1 MAPSISAVNEG
12 ERAEEMGV
20 KVAPR
25 VIEVGLLLRS
35 ESAEALVDLARS
47 RRQSVAQVI
56 RGMIE
61 RELANA

>member
-1 MAPSISAVNEG
+1 MAPSTSVLDESK
-12 ERAEEMGV
+12 RAEESGV

>member
-1 MAPSISAVNEG
+1 MAPSISEVNEG
-12 ERAEEMGV
+12 ERAEEPGV
-20 KVAPR
+20 KMAPR

-35 ESAEALVDLARS
+35 ESAEALVNLARS

>member
-12 ERAEEMGV
+12 ERAEETGV